1 MLFLMGMPAVLR
13 RLYAPKFM
21 LKPDQCLGPLPDT
34 ATAYKTAFSIA
45 WPSTMETVLV
55 SLVNVVDTIMVSSL
69 GHEAIAAVGL
79 CNQPKFIALMPI
91 TVLNMSVI
99 SIVARRKGEQ
109 DQEGAIGTLK
119 QSLILSAALSLLF
132 TLLGLLFARPLLLFA
147 GAQPDTI
154 GLALDY
160 ITLLFLG
167 QIFTAVSLTISSA
180 MRGAG
185 DTKISMKINL
195 TANGVNIVFNWLL
208 IGGNLG
214 FPALGVRG
222 AALATV
228 IGYIAGFLVAIAALL
243 HHNNFVNIVT
253 GGSWR
258 FDKDTLH
265 SMYVVCS
272 GAFLEQL
279 AMRVGFLMYAKT
291 VASLG
296 TVAFATH
303 QICLNLSQISFSFGE
318 GLGIAS
324 SSLVGQYLGAR
335 RQDISIIYGKVL
347 QRMAFLVSLGLF
359 SVFMFGGEGLMRLF
373 SDEPEIIAVGAKV
386 LVIVGVVVFGN
397 GSQMIFMGSLRGAG
411 DTRYTAVFSLITI
424 TIVRPTLAYLL
435 CYPVGWGIYGAWVSF
450 LTDQYLRLFLTYYRF
465 SSGKWAKIAL

>member
-1 MLFLMGMPAVLR
+1 MGMPAALR
-13 RLYAPKFM
+13 RLYAPEFM
-21 LKPDQCLGPLPDT
+21 VKPAQRLGPLPDT
-34 ATAYKTAFSIA
+34 STAYHTAFSIA

-55 SLVNVVDTIMVSSL
+55 AMVSLVDTIMVSSL

-79 CNQPKFIALMPI
+79 CNQPKFIMLMPI

-109 DQEGAIGTLK
+109 NQAGAVGTLK
-119 QSLILSAALSLLF
+119 QSLILSAALSLL
-132 TLLGLLFARPLLLFA
+132 TTIIGLLFARPLLLFA

-160 ITLLFLG
+160 INLLFLG

-214 FPALGVRG
+214 FPALGVAG

-228 IGYIAGFLVAIAALL
+228 IGYIAGFVIAVIALTRRD
-243 HHNNFVNIVT
+243 HFVNIRAA
-253 GGSWR
+253 GSWR

-272 GAFLEQL
+272 GAFFEQL
-279 AMRVGFLMYAKT
+279 AMRIGFLMYAKT

-303 QICLNLSQISFSFGE
+303 QICINLSQISFSFGE

-347 QRMAFLVSLGLF
+347 QRMAFLVSLTLF
-359 SVFMFGGEGLMRLF
+359 SVFMFQGEGLMRLF
-373 SDEPEIIAVGAKV
+373 SDEADIISVGAKV
-386 LVIVGVVVFGN
+386 LIIVGVVVFGN

-424 TIVRPTLAYLL
+424 TIVRPVLAYLL
-435 CYPVGWGIYGAWVSF
+435 CYPAGWGIYGAWTAF
-450 LTDQYLRLFLTYYRF
+450 LIDQYLRLFLTYYRF